1 MTENKKLVKM
11 TVEERKKYNEKMAE
25 LRKTPEFFQETAT
38 KRVRK
43 VLSALKTLGFMGKYN
58 GSDLEKD
65 KVVEAVEKGFE
76 DMKASMY
83 QKSKDKQEFSL

>member
-25 LRKTPEFFQETAT
+25 LRKTPEFFQEIAT
-38 KRVRK
+38 KRARK

-58 GSDLEKD
+58 GTDLEKD